1 MGAQLSKVRGAFIT
15 RPRQRFNIEARAE
28 KLLAKEEPKRAP
40 RFDPDKEMLE
50 NIRQGNPEEID
61 VATKKDTDLLRK
73 LEQVYVSSTDPN
85 IFDPADSL
93 ATQARNPD
101 RPLPKSGVRSSLT
114 SGFSEA
120 NRLYPNTYLGKISID
135 ELQNFL
141 TSFADE
147 PSANK
152 MQSMAKQ
159 NK

>member
-73 LEQVYVSSTDPN
+73 LEQVYCHPQTQIDLTLL
-85 IFDPADSL
+85 IAWQRRH
-93 ATQARNPD
+93 ATPTGLCLN
-101 RPLPKSGVRSSLT
+101 LVSGVH
-114 SGFSEA
+114 
-120 NRLYPNTYLGKISID
+120 
-135 ELQNFL
+135 
-141 TSFADE
+141 
-147 PSANK
+147 
-152 MQSMAKQ
+152 
-159 NK
+159 